1 MKNRISAGDDVD
13 GSVGI
18 KCQIDIS
25 GEFTEGPFAAAG
37 SDRLNGILRWC
48 LGAVMPGFS
57 ISSGRLRR
65 LVRGETAARENVKRR
80 RGGVGDS
87 QRGGEGNPPAGNRG
101 GDTHAGLTET
111 PCDARGRGMR
121 RVRVDTHGGG
131 NAENARAARRTA

>member
-1 MKNRISAGDDVD
+1 MKNRISAVDVD

-48 LGAVMPGFS
+48 LGAVMPWFLDQLSDDYDDWSAGKPP
-57 ISSGRLRR
+57 R
-65 LVRGETAARENVKRR
+65 ARKRKRR

-87 QRGGEGNPPAGNRG
+87 QRGASKGILPPGIAEVTPTRG
-101 GDTHAGLTET
+101 
-111 PCDARGRGMR
+111 
-121 RVRVDTHGGG
+121 
-131 NAENARAARRTA
+131 